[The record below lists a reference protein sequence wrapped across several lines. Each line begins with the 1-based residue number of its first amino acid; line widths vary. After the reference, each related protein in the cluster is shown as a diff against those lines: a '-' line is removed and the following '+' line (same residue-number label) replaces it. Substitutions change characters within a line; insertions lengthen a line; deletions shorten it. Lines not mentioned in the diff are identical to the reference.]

1 MACRPRSATAS
12 TASLAKLKHPI
23 PIPSHPVPFFS
34 LSPFAFGAKWNR
46 AVMRRRPKRYTARL
60 RSASAQGEYF
70 CGGFSP
76 SSVMNEQNSSS
87 MSTGATPALSCVSR
101 ATISAKQRSCGR
113 TARPAGD
120 GRERLRRPFAAVFAH
135 ADTQGTQGTQGTLSL
150 EGTQGTHVLQHSP
163 AERKSVPDARRNGE
177 NKTATNGPPGRSP
190 GFNQR
195 SGLDW
200 ADDTGRHRSG
210 LVGPRAFSGQ
220 SRAMCETSPHTWH
233 LTSAGRKP

>member
-1 MACRPRSATAS
+1 MQSGTARSCADGRSATQNGC
-12 TASLAKLKHPI
+12 
-23 PIPSHPVPFFS
+23 
-34 LSPFAFGAKWNR
+34 GAL
-46 AVMRRRPKRYTARL
+46 RPKVSTH
-60 RSASAQGEYF
+60 F

-163 AERKSVPDARRNGE
+163 AERKSVPTLGATAKTKRRQMVRPGARRALISGQGS
-177 NKTATNGPPGRSP
+177 TGLMTQAGIGAAGGRA
-190 GFNQR
+190 
-195 SGLDW
+195 L
-200 ADDTGRHRSG
+200 
-210 LVGPRAFSGQ
+210 SGQ